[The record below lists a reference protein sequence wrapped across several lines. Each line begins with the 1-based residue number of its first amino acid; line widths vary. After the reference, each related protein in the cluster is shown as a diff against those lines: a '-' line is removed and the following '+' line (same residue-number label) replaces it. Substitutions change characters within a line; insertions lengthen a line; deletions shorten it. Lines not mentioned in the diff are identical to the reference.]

1 MNGGLRERL
10 GRLTKSGNAV
20 PRPVEPV
27 EEQQHEEPEAE
38 AWAKLG
44 FTLRVGPGGACFVRD
59 AHFEPAHRHGLFS
72 VRELAAVG
80 DTLQRLDPTG
90 RSVEPE
96 KLLFLDTETTG
107 LGQGAGNVPFLIGV
121 GWWTAGGF
129 TVRQYVIRH
138 PGEEAAMLA
147 MLAELLPQ
155 FTHLVTYNGRT
166 FDWPLVKNRFV
177 MHRLTMPKDPLHF
190 DFLYPSRA
198 LWRTTMPSCR
208 LGAVEEAKLGV
219 IREEDVPGSLAPAL
233 YFQYLAERDVTVL
246 GGVFQHNERD
256 ILTLL
261 SLAIHFGRLLQ
272 GGAELSELSPAELLR
287 LALWYERLG
296 FAQEAESVMSELA
309 SRPVNE
315 AVIEHGEAA
324 QYYKRH
330 KRWAEAVRL
339 WRALAEYASGRRL
352 VSLEPYIELSMAYE
366 HRLKDLDEA
375 LYWAEEA
382 LRSAELRLSLSR
394 AGGDGKLR
402 EQLEDIRK
410 RKARL
415 MRKNRRE
422 QLD

>member
-1 MNGGLRERL
+1 
-10 GRLTKSGNAV
+10 
-20 PRPVEPV
+20 
-27 EEQQHEEPEAE
+27 
-38 AWAKLG
+38 
-44 FTLRVGPGGACFVRD
+44 
-59 AHFEPAHRHGLFS
+59 
-72 VRELAAVG
+72 
-80 DTLQRLDPTG
+80 
-90 RSVEPE
+90 
-96 KLLFLDTETTG
+96 
-107 LGQGAGNVPFLIGV
+107 
-121 GWWTAGGF
+121 
-129 TVRQYVIRH
+129 
-138 PGEEAAMLA
+138 
-147 MLAELLPQ
+147 
-155 FTHLVTYNGRT
+155 
-166 FDWPLVKNRFV
+166 
-177 MHRLTMPKDPLHF
+177 
-190 DFLYPSRA
+190 
-198 LWRTTMPSCR
+198 MPSCR